1 MKFGNNRIR
10 VLVAEDNRDLLAAI
24 CALIGAEPDMQV
36 HGTVDRACH
45 LLDVAAKQGAQVLV
59 LDLDLGGESSVP
71 ALMQLRQS
79 HPGMAIVVHSGYD
92 QRDLDSVLAQTGR
105 CEYVAKTG
113 DPDELIGAIRR
124 AAKSAAD
131 AGN

>member
-1 MKFGNNRIR
+1 MEFGNNRIR

-24 CALIGAEPDMQV
+24 CALIAAEPDMQV
-36 HGTVDRACH
+36 AGTVDRPCH
-45 LLDVAAKQGAQVLV
+45 LLDAAARQAAHVLV
-59 LDLDLGGESSVP
+59 LDLNLGGASSVP

-79 HPGMAIVVHSGYD
+79 HPGMAIVVYSGYD
-92 QRDLDSVLAQTGR
+92 QRDLDTVLAQTGC

-124 AAKSAAD
+124 AAKSAPD
-131 AGN
+131 TGR